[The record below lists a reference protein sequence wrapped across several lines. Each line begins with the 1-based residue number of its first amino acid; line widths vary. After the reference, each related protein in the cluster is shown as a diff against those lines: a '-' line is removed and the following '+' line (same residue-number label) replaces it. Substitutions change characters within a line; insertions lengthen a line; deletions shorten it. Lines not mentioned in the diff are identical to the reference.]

1 MTLEKYII
9 GENEEIQ
16 IFKEIEDD
24 DYNVFTREDDDV
36 DVMILKHEESII
48 DIYIYDR
55 LSMDEQR
62 FVCKYKEI
70 MSVEFKIDHT
80 KGKSTIMIMFDG
92 GNNICTFNSCPIQFC
107 NILVKE
113 LF

>member
-9 GENEEIQ
+9 TENGEIQ

-24 DYNVFTREDDDV
+24 DYNVFTRDTEDE
-36 DVMILKHEESII
+36 DVMILKKDESLI
-48 DIYIYDR
+48 DIYIYDC
-55 LSMDEQR
+55 LTMNEKR

-70 MSVEFKIDHT
+70 MSVEFKIDHK
-80 KGKSTIMIMFDG
+80 KGDSTIMIMFDG

-107 NILVKE
+107 NILIKE